1 MKAASLL
8 EEYIKQDS
16 SLIQLQAQW
25 PEVITN
31 IKPLQ
36 GGLTNQ
42 CWKIST
48 SCGRHYV
55 WRPQSLSTQSFS
67 IFRSNEFEVLN
78 ALDDFA
84 LSPKVKALLPEGL
97 LVEWVDGRTLNNNQT
112 LLLCVMTC
120 LALLHQYPTP
130 QNCRLPIFDYL
141 SCIQN
146 YWQALPEQERV
157 PRYQRWLD
165 KFCLNFDDLKIRTEL
180 IYPPCLCHFDLGSYN
195 IIQKPN
201 LDLVVIDWEYAAQ
214 ASPVVDL
221 ATSIL
226 AGQFNVEE
234 SVECYLQ
241 FRCLN
246 TDKAQL
252 ISIVE
257 EWLPYLRF
265 MALLW
270 HQVNYSLHQRRSD
283 KQAINVLT
291 QQLEL
296 FES

>member
-1 MKAASLL
+1 ML
-8 EEYIKQDS
+8 EQYIKQDP

-25 PEVITN
+25 PEMITN
-31 IKPLQ
+31 IQPLQ

-67 IFRSNEFEVLN
+67 IFRSNEFKVLN

-84 LSPKVKALLPEGL
+84 LSPKVKALLPQGL
-97 LVEWVDGRTLNNNQT
+97 LVEWVDGRTLNIDDNQD
-112 LLLCVMTC
+112 LLLFVMKC
-120 LALLHQYPTP
+120 LASLHQYPTP
-130 QNCRLPIFDYL
+130 QSSRFPIFDYR
-141 SCIQN
+141 SCLQN
-146 YWQALPEQERV
+146 YWQALSEQERV
-157 PRYQRWLD
+157 PRYQRWFD
-165 KFCLNFDDLKIRTEL
+165 KFCLNFDDLKIRTES
-180 IYPPCLCHFDLGSYN
+180 IFPPCLCHFDLGGYN

-201 LDLVVIDWEYAAQ
+201 LDLVVIDWEYAAL

-226 AGQFNVEE
+226 AGPFNVEE

-241 FRCLN
+241 LRRLN
-246 TDKAQL
+246 IDKAQL

-257 EWLPYLRF
+257 EWLPNLRF

-270 HQVNYSLHQRRSD
+270 HQVSFSLHQRASD
-283 KQAINVLT
+283 KQAIEVLT

-296 FES
+296 SKS